1 MRKSLGVDSLGF
13 LSVDGLYRRWAREA
27 RRRANPQFT
36 DHCFTGEYP
45 TPLIAIARAHRR
57 RLRNST
63 TTSRELGGGEAT
75 LIPLDLR
82 DGASI
87 DQLAAPLFERFGK
100 LDGLAA
106 CAGALG
112 SLTPAHQATPSI
124 MDETILVNYLANQ
137 RLIRALHPLLR
148 ESDAGRAVFFT
159 SGASKN
165 PRAYWSP
172 YAASKAALD
181 ALVMSWAAGIGNVT
195 PMRANLFNP
204 GPTRTAMR
212 AKAFPGEDPM
222 TLPTPEEVAPSI
234 VAMLQPSYTENGAW
248 IQFER

>member
-1 MRKSLGVDSLGF
+1 MSGAQAKRLALVTGASRGIGRAVALEL
-13 LSVDGLYRRWAREA
+13 ARQNW
-27 RRRANPQFT
+27 RV
-36 DHCFTGEYP
+36 
-45 TPLIAIARAHRR
+45 IAVARAQKALEKLDDDIRA
-57 RLRNST
+57 L
-63 TTSRELGGGEAT
+63 GGEAT

-100 LDGLAA
+100 LDGLAS

-112 SLTPAHQATPSI
+112 SLTPAFQATPAI
-124 MDETILVNYLANQ
+124 MDETIQVNFLANQ

-148 ESDAGRAVFFT
+148 GSDAGRAVFLT

-165 PRAYWSP
+165 PRAYWAP

-181 ALVMSWAAGIGNVT
+181 ALVISYAAEIGNVSNV
-195 PMRANLFNP
+195 RANLFNP

-222 TLPTPEEVAPSI
+222 TLPAPEEVAPPI
-234 VAMLQPSYTENGAW
+234 VAMLQPDYAENGAW
-248 IQFER
+248 VQFER

>member
-1 MRKSLGVDSLGF
+1 METDEKRIALVTGASRGIGRAVALELARKNWRV
-13 LSVDGLYRRWAREA
+13 
-27 RRRANPQFT
+27 
-36 DHCFTGEYP
+36 
-45 TPLIAIARAHRR
+45 IAVARAQKALEKLDDDIRA
-57 RLRNST
+57 L
-63 TTSRELGGGEAT
+63 GGEAT

-82 DGASI
+82 DGAAI

-124 MDETILVNYLANQ
+124 MDETIQVNFLANQ

-148 ESDAGRAVFFT
+148 ASNAGRAVFLT

-181 ALVMSWAAGIGNVT
+181 ALVISYAAELNVT
-195 PMRANLFNP
+195 PIRANLFNP

-222 TLPTPEEVAPSI
+222 TLPTPEEVAPAI
-234 VAMLQPSYTENGAW
+234 VRMLAPDYAENGAW
-248 IQFER
+248 VQFER

>member
-1 MRKSLGVDSLGF
+1 MSGANTKRLALVTGASRGIG
-13 LSVDGLYRRWAREA
+13 
-27 RRRANPQFT
+27 RAVALELVRQNWRVI
-36 DHCFTGEYP
+36 
-45 TPLIAIARAHRR
+45 LVARAQKALEKLDDEIRA
-57 RLRNST
+57 L
-63 TTSRELGGGEAT
+63 GGEAT

-82 DGASI
+82 DGSAI

-112 SLTPAHQATPSI
+112 SLTPAHQATPAI
-124 MDETILVNYLANQ
+124 IDETIQVNYLANQ

-148 ESDAGRAVFFT
+148 ESDAGRAVFLT

-165 PRAYWSP
+165 PHAYWAP
-172 YAASKAALD
+172 YAAAKAALD
-181 ALVMSWAAGIGNVT
+181 ALVISWAAEIGNVT

-204 GPTRTAMR
+204 GPTRTSMR

-222 TLPTPEEVAPSI
+222 TLPTPEEVAPSV
-234 VAMLQPSYTENGAW
+234 VAMLQPSYDQNGAW
-248 IQFER
+248 IQFERKS

>member
-1 MRKSLGVDSLGF
+1 MSGAQTKRLALVTGASRGIG
-13 LSVDGLYRRWAREA
+13 
-27 RRRANPQFT
+27 RAVALELAKQNWRV
-36 DHCFTGEYP
+36 
-45 TPLIAIARAHRR
+45 IAVARAQKALEKLDDDIRA
-57 RLRNST
+57 L
-63 TTSRELGGGEAT
+63 GGEAT

-82 DGASI
+82 DGSAI

-112 SLTPAHQATPSI
+112 SLTPSFQATPAI
-124 MDETILVNYLANQ
+124 MDETIQVNFLANQ

-148 ESDAGRAVFFT
+148 ESDAGRAVFLT

-165 PRAYWSP
+165 PRAYWAP

-181 ALVMSWAAGIGNVT
+181 ALVISYAAEIGNVSNV
-195 PMRANLFNP
+195 RANLFNP
-204 GPTRTAMR
+204 GPTRTGMR

-222 TLPTPEEVAPSI
+222 TLPAPDEVAPW
-234 VAMLQPSYTENGAW
+234 VVKMLQPAYAENGAW

>member
-1 MRKSLGVDSLGF
+1 MSSAQTKRLALVTGASRGIGRAVALEL
-13 LSVDGLYRRWAREA
+13 ARQNW
-27 RRRANPQFT
+27 RV
-36 DHCFTGEYP
+36 
-45 TPLIAIARAHRR
+45 IAVARAQKALEKLDDDIRA
-57 RLRNST
+57 L
-63 TTSRELGGGEAT
+63 GGEAT

-82 DGASI
+82 DGAAI

-100 LDGLAA
+100 LDGLAS

-112 SLTPAHQATPSI
+112 SLTPSFQATPAI
-124 MDETILVNYLANQ
+124 MDETIQVNYLANQ

-148 ESDAGRAVFFT
+148 ESDAGRAVFLT

-165 PRAYWSP
+165 PRAYWAP

-181 ALVMSWAAGIGNVT
+181 ALVISYAAEIGNVSNV
-195 PMRANLFNP
+195 RANLFNP

-222 TLPTPEEVAPSI
+222 TLPAPDEVASAI
-234 VAMLQPSYTENGAW
+234 VKMLQPNYAENGEW
-248 IQFER
+248 VQFER

>member
-1 MRKSLGVDSLGF
+1 MSTANTKRIALVTGASRGIGRAVALEL
-13 LSVDGLYRRWAREA
+13 ARQEW
-27 RRRANPQFT
+27 RV
-36 DHCFTGEYP
+36 
-45 TPLIAIARAHRR
+45 IVVARAQKALEKLDDDIRAI
-57 RLRNST
+57 
-63 TTSRELGGGEAT
+63 GGEAT

-82 DGASI
+82 DGAAI

-100 LDGLAA
+100 LDGLAS

-112 SLTPAHQATPSI
+112 SLTPAHQATTSI
-124 MDETILVNYLANQ
+124 MDETIQVNFLANQ

-148 ESDAGRAVFFT
+148 ESDAGRAVFLT

-165 PRAYWSP
+165 PRAYWAP

-181 ALVMSWAAGIGNVT
+181 ALVISWAAEIGNVT

-204 GPTRTAMR
+204 GPTRTTMR

-222 TLPTPEEVAPSI
+222 TLPTPEDVAPDI
-234 VAMLQPSYTENGAW
+234 VAMLRPNYTENGAW
-248 IQFER
+248 VQFERRS